1 LTIKQPLEVS
11 VNKQNNRPNKF
22 SDIEIQQYK
31 QDNNNKNNSIIT
43 LDSSIEEIPLPSSVD
58 YEI

>member
-58 YEI
+58 NEI

>member
-22 SDIEIQQYK
+22 SDIEIQKYK
-31 QDNNNKNNSIIT
+31 QDNNNNTNSIIT

-58 YEI
+58 NKI

>member
-31 QDNNNKNNSIIT
+31 QDNNNNNNSIIT

>member
-1 LTIKQPLEVS
+1 MS

-31 QDNNNKNNSIIT
+31 QDYNNNNNSIIT
-43 LDSSIEEIPLPSSVD
+43 LDSSIEEIPLSSSVD
-58 YEI
+58 NEI

>member
-1 LTIKQPLEVS
+1 MTIKQPLEES
-11 VNKQNNRPNKF
+11 VNKQNNPPNKF

-31 QDNNNKNNSIIT
+31 QDNNNNNNSIIT

-58 YEI
+58 NEI